1 MTYPSFNPGDI
12 LFASDQNAVGLWK
25 IATAS
30 ATSGSSLSFDDCF
43 TSDFA
48 TYLILLED
56 VRTTTAQGWNFRLR
70 ASGTDTVANY
80 YDVRR
85 GYIYTSDTPQ
95 ISRVNNGANGQ
106 LACISDTNS
115 ASVTIYVNQA
125 QKARVTNFTSKG
137 NDSRTGGYGLF
148 DSGGILNDTTVYDGF
163 TVFHAG
169 TTSNINA
176 TVYGY
181 RL

>member
-1 MTYPSFNPGDI
+1 MPVPDFSPGEV
-12 LFASDQNAVGLWK
+12 LTAAAMDQVGLWK
-25 IATAS
+25 IASAS
-30 ATSGSSLSFDDCF
+30 ATSGSSLSIDNCF
-43 TSDFA
+43 TSTYA

-70 ASGTDTVANY
+70 ASGTDAVAAY

-95 ISRVNNGANGQ
+95 ISRINNGANAQ

-115 ASVTIYVNQA
+115 ASVVIYVNQA

-148 DSGGILNDTTVYDGF
+148 DSGGILNNTTQYDGF
-163 TVFHAG
+163 TVYHAG